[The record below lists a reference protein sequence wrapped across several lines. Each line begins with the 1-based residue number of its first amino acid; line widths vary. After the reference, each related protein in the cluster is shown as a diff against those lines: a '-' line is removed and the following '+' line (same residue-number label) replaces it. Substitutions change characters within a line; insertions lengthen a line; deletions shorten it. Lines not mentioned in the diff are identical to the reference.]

1 MVATVVPFPAPSP
14 DLSVVALLQ
23 HALRLAEAGELVNIG
38 LAGVSADGSCYSAH
52 TVAGSMPT
60 LFTAAHMLQADL
72 MDLMRDGSN
81 LEAC

>member
-23 HALRLAEAGELVNIG
+23 
-38 LAGVSADGSCYSAH
+38 
-52 TVAGSMPT
+52 
-60 LFTAAHMLQADL
+60 ADL